1 MKAKVEAVID
11 FIEDNLHQ
19 DLSLVEL
26 ARCVNLT
33 PSHLCYLF
41 KTHKGVSPMQFLKT
55 YRLEKACELLE
66 TTLLSI
72 KEITAQV
79 GVKDESHFMRDF
91 KKSYS
96 VTPSQYREQNLDP
109 EQIKNYIEEQNRNNG

>member
-1 MKAKVEAVID
+1 
-11 FIEDNLHQ
+11 
-19 DLSLVEL
+19 
-26 ARCVNLT
+26 
-33 PSHLCYLF
+33 
-41 KTHKGVSPMQFLKT
+41 MQFLKT